1 MISCKICG
9 ADVPPEWKFAI
20 NNNTC
25 PGCGEPLLDEESK
38 ELLNE
43 LRNAMAEMPNDPEG
57 LAGWLLSNYNIVK
70 VGDGQPVNFYGR
82 QPAPQPHAHQQHP
95 NYQQPQP
102 GSHELP
108 PGFKVR
114 EAPINKFLKNA
125 GMQKFIGQQPPGG
138 APGSTEPRNLA
149 AIVNQIHNN
158 IESEEAAIASD
169 YYPEEGYEDYGGGED
184 FSSLD
189 DAAIRAAMV
198 PFAGRSDGGSG
209 GAPMS
214 GVAQALSNNSA
225 LGVEGGPPPTDME
238 KAALIAALG
247 GPSQPAGENLHPAL
261 AQERQMRQAVSAS
274 VTSGVGKIRRSG

>member
-1 MISCKICG
+1 MNCMSCNTEIPPNWVSAIQSNVCPACG
-9 ADVPPEWKFAI
+9 GDI
-20 NNNTC
+20 MN
-25 PGCGEPLLDEESK
+25 EESQ

-43 LRNAMAEMPNDPEG
+43 LRSAMEEMPNDPEG

-82 QPAPQPHAHQQHP
+82 QPAPPPQQHP
-95 NYQQPQP
+95 QHPQHYQHPQP
-102 GSHELP
+102 GSNELP
-108 PGFKVR
+108 PGFKIR
-114 EAPINKFLKNA
+114 EPPINKFLKNA
-125 GMQKFIGQQPPGG
+125 GMQKFIGQQPPNA
-138 APGSTEPRNLA
+138 APGGTEPRNLA

-169 YYPEEGYEDYGGGED
+169 YYPEEDYGDYGGED

-198 PFAGRSDGGSG
+198 PFAGRADGGSG

-225 LGVEGGPPPTDME
+225 LGVEDGPPPTDME

-247 GPSQPAGENLHPAL
+247 GPAQPAGENLHPAL
-261 AQERQMRQAVSAS
+261 AKEREMRQAVSAS